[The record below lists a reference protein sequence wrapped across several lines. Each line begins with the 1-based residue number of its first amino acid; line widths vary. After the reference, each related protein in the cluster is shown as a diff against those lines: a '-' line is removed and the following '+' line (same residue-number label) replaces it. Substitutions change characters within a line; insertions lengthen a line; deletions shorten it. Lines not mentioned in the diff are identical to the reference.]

1 MTELFASSEVW
12 GGSRPQHLNPL
23 ADRDAAK
30 RRVTRSVVIAFIV
43 AILVFGGFYLGSL
56 LKGPS
61 TSGATSTTE
70 TQPANP

>member
-1 MTELFASSEVW
+1 M
-12 GGSRPQHLNPL
+12 PQHLNPL
-23 ADRDAAK
+23 AYRDAANRRAAAN
-30 RRVTRSVVIAFIV
+30 RRVTRSVVISFIV